1 MSKDQEQIKIEA
13 EHAMQGLEMSLEKLG
28 SEMLDEVDGLSTKQ
42 LRRAL
47 KASVEYIYKRKVE
60 TSKADSLSDRE
71 KRFMGSLGAIIDMG
85 FVYQQHILKEIQ
97 QERALQ
103 GENNEQK

>member
-13 EHAMQGLEMSLEKLG
+13 EHAIQGLEMSLEKLG

-42 LRRAL
+42 MRRAL

-71 KRFMGSLGAIIDMG
+71 KRFMGSLAAIIDMG

-97 QERALQ
+97 EEQQEV
-103 GENNEQK
+103 GDV

>member
-13 EHAMQGLEMSLEKLG
+13 EHAIQGLEMSLEKLG
-28 SEMLDEVDGLSTKQ
+28 SEMVEQVDGLSSKQ

-60 TSKADSLSDRE
+60 TSKADSLTDRE
-71 KRFMGSLGAIIDMG
+71 KKFIGGLAAIIDMG

-97 QERALQ
+97 EEQANQQ
-103 GENNEQK
+103 GENNE